1 MDDKQILLA
10 FVTICI
16 IFIIIVGIIY
26 GAKNYELNL
35 PELGDIESITLESTN
50 KKIYTDETNK
60 KDILTTLNGKGRSTK
75 EQSIQDSPV
84 EATNEIKID
93 FILKQNLTSTL
104 YVYMKNNKYYI
115 EQPYN
120 GIYKISRDEYN
131 SINSYLV
138 NEDEDYEK

>member
-10 FVTICI
+10 FVIVFLILITI
-16 IFIIIVGIIY
+16 FGITY
-26 GAKNYELNL
+26 YAKKYELNL
-35 PELGDIESITLESTN
+35 PELGDIESIILESTN
-50 KKIYTDETNK
+50 KKSYTDETGK
-60 KDILTTLNGKGRSTK
+60 KDILTTLKGKGRSTK
-75 EQSIQDSPV
+75 SQSIQDSPV

-93 FILKQNLTSTL
+93 FILKTNLTSTL

-120 GIYKISRDEYN
+120 GIYEITIDEYN

-138 NEDEDYEK
+138 NKEVE